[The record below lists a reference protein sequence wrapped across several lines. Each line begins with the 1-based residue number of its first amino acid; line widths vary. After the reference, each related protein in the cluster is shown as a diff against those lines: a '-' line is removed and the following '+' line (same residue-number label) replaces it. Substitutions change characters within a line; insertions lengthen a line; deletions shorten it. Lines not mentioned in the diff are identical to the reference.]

1 MKNNILLFIVCYVTS
16 IHTQSIFTHDTIVQA
31 KDGTFIELSTD
42 FSAEHVNVQYMPQ
55 HVINIRDQAK
65 KLPVTAYPMANKTSY
80 LKCITPQQNTEAVE
94 LLIRKETLGKKMQQ
108 LICKHEQDT
117 MSAHNKVIRFYR
129 KVDSTTDTDVHW
141 IPILTLSEQDAS
153 SILADITVHPD
164 GTLHL

>member
-16 IHTQSIFTHDTIVQA
+16 IQTQSIFTHDTIVQA

-42 FSAEHVNVQYMPQ
+42 FSAERINVQHVPQ

-80 LKCITPQQNTEAVE
+80 LKCITPQQDTEAVE
-94 LLIRKETLGKKMQQ
+94 LLIRTETLGKKMQQ

-117 MSAHNKVIRFYR
+117 MSAHNKVVRFYR
-129 KVDSTTDTDVHW
+129 KINSATDTDVRW
-141 IPILTLSEQDAS
+141 MPILTLSEQDAS
-153 SILADITVHPD
+153 SILADITIHPD